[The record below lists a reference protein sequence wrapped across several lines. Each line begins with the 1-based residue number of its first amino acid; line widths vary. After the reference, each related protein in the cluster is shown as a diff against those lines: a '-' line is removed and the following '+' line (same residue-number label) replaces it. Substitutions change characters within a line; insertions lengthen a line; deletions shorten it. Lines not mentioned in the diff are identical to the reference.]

1 MPNKKMA
8 ERVVEER
15 IMAGARKAAQM
26 KLLQKVPR
34 VTKRQ
39 SWLKDAMRGSEKS
52 NKKAPKQRCLGAFF

>member
-26 KLLQKVPR
+26 KLLQKYPDLR
-34 VTKRQ
+34 
-39 SWLKDAMRGSEKS
+39 KDIMAERRYERFGEE
-52 NKKAPKQRCLGAFF
+52 